1 MRNNVTILNEKIFI
15 IDKYPSLCQ
24 REKPQHIYLNT
35 IRICK
40 NKQEVQHEA
49 RKYIW
54 DNSSCTGLLLLARDV
69 TVSALSISKP
79 DHYDQLTHSPDY
91 INDTRVERSLFKMWS
106 TGSNWMTNIHSFPFK
121 PLCHLT
127 GKGSAQMDQG
137 YVEHMS
143 VRKSSKP
150 L

>member
-91 INDTRVERSLFKMWS
+91 INDTRVERSLFKMWVQAP
-106 TGSNWMTNIHSFPFK
+106 TEWQTFTAFPSNRCVISQEKAVFK
-121 PLCHLT
+121 WIRAMLNT
-127 GKGSAQMDQG
+127 W
-137 YVEHMS
+137 V
-143 VRKSSKP
+143 
-150 L
+150 